1 MCEFKKREAVLRS
14 DWSQHLA
21 EELHKPITRNFRKRT
36 VISYGI
42 DKIWAA
48 DLVEMQKY
56 SKWNKGVKYLLMVID
71 VFSKYGWI
79 VTLKD
84 KKTESVSLAF
94 DTIFKKSKRKPE
106 KLWTDKGSE
115 FISKQFKDFLKRH
128 NITLYHTKKE
138 EKSSVVERWN
148 RTMKNKMW
156 KMFSANNNTIYWD
169 KLDKLVEDYNN
180 RKHSSI
186 KMSPTEASKKGNE
199 KQVFTILYED
209 EIYLKPKKPKFS
221 IGDKVRISKYKRRVF
236 DKGYTPN
243 WTEELFVIDK
253 VNSTK
258 PVTYNVVDLLG
269 EKVEGSF
276 YEKELLKAK
285 QQTFRIENVVRRDNK
300 KKKALVK
307 WKGYSDK
314 FNSWVSFKDLIDF

>member
-1 MCEFKKREAVLRS
+1 MRS
-14 DWSQHLA
+14 DWSQQLA

-36 VISYGI
+36 EISYGI

-56 SKWNKGVKYLLMVID
+56 GKWNKGLKYLLMVID

-79 VTLKD
+79 VPLKD
-84 KKTESVSLAF
+84 KKAESVSLAF
-94 DTIFKKSKRKPE
+94 DEIFKKRKPE
-106 KLWTDKGSE
+106 MLWTDKGSE
-115 FISKQFKDFLKRH
+115 FISKHFKDFLKRH
-128 NITLYHTKKE
+128 NITLYHTQNE

-156 KMFSANNNTIYWD
+156 KMFSANNNTVYWD
-169 KLDKLVEDYNN
+169 KLDKLVDDYNN

-186 KMSPTEASKKGNE
+186 KMTPTEASKKGNE
-199 KQVFTILYED
+199 KQVFTNFYED
-209 EIYLKPKKPKFS
+209 EIFLKPKKPKFS
-221 IGDKVRISKYKRRVF
+221 IGDKVRLSKYKRRVF

-243 WTEELFVIDK
+243 WTEEVFMIEK
-253 VNSTK
+253 INSTK

-269 EKVEGSF
+269 EKVEGSV
-276 YEKELLKAK
+276 YEKELQKAK
-285 QQTFRIENVVRRDNK
+285 QQTFRIEKVVRRDNK

-314 FNSWVSFKDLIDF
+314 FNSWVNFKDLVDF

>member
-1 MCEFKKREAVLRS
+1 MRS
-14 DWSQHLA
+14 DWSQQLA

-56 SKWNKGVKYLLMVID
+56 SKWNKGIKYLLMVID

-79 VTLKD
+79 IPLKD
-84 KKTESVSLAF
+84 KKTESVSTAF
-94 DTIFKKSKRKPE
+94 DTTGIFKKSKRKPE

-115 FISKQFKDFLKRH
+115 FISKHFKDFLKRH
-128 NITLYHTKKE
+128 NITLYHTQNE

-148 RTMKNKMW
+148 RTMKTKMW
-156 KMFSANNNTIYWD
+156 KMFSANNNTVYWD
-169 KLDKLVEDYNN
+169 KLNKLVDDYNN
-180 RKHSSI
+180 TYHSSI
-186 KMSPTEASKKGNE
+186 KMTPNEAIKKENE
-199 KQVFTILYED
+199 KQVFTNLYED
-209 EIYLKPKKPKFS
+209 EIYFKPKKPKFS
-221 IGDKVRISKYKRRVF
+221 IGDKVRLSKYKRRGF

-243 WTEELFVIDK
+243 WTEEVFVIDK
-253 VNSTK
+253 INSTK
-258 PVTYNVVDLLG
+258 PITYNVVDLLD

-276 YEKELLKAK
+276 YEKELQKAK
-285 QQTFRIENVVRRDNK
+285 QQTFRIEKVVKRGNK

-314 FNSWVSFKDLIDF
+314 FNSWVSFKDLVDF